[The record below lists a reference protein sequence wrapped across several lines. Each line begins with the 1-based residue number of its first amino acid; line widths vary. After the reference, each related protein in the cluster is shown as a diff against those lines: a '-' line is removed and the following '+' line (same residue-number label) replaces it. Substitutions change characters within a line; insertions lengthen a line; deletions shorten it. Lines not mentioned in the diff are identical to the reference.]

1 MNISPFNRLL
11 LLALFLAFMWF
22 GGERTG
28 VLLGEKGALWDRVR
42 EGHTALWSEQ
52 MRRGIELSPVEDKLN
67 TGLIG
72 VEWSPLTT
80 TLGDI
85 KAKRTATNP
94 LWAIQFGEWFDA
106 LGLKSGDRVV
116 IYSSASFPGLLLSA
130 LAAVEARGLHPFL
143 CVSLGSSTWGANRP
157 DFSWPLMAKT
167 LRRANIIHTPTA
179 RYTLGGDEERGIGL
193 SNETIELFTR
203 LAKQEGV
210 PLLVADN
217 GQEMIDKKTRLMLQ
231 FKPKLLINIGGG
243 YASMGVKEDV
253 LSLPPG
259 LLLPS
264 KEIASKAGDGVMAH
278 ALQARIPVIHLLN
291 LPLLAREVGIPW
303 DPDVFVKVSS
313 SQRSFLSAL
322 GVVIFVLVLLL
333 NKRWEWGRD

>member
-1 MNISPFNRLL
+1 MKVSSFDRLI
-11 LLALFLAFMWF
+11 LLAFFLAFVWF
-22 GGERTG
+22 AGERTG

-42 EGHTALWSEQ
+42 EGHAALWSEQ
-52 MRRGIELSPVEDKLN
+52 MRRGIELSPVEDTLQ

-85 KAKRTATNP
+85 KAKRTAANP
-94 LWAIQFGEWFDA
+94 LWAIQFGEWFDE

-116 IYSSASFPGLLLSA
+116 IYSSASFPGMLLSA
-130 LAAVEARGLHPFL
+130 IAAVEARGLHPFL

-157 DFSWPLMAKT
+157 DFAWPLMAKT
-167 LRRANIIHTPTA
+167 LRRAKIIRTPTA
-179 RYTLGGDEERGIGL
+179 RYTLGGDEERGVGL
-193 SNETIELFTR
+193 SDETIELFTR

-210 PLLVADN
+210 PLLVAN
-217 GQEMIDKKTRLMLQ
+217 SGQEMIDKKTQLMLQ
-231 FKPKLLINIGGG
+231 FKPKLLISIGGG
-243 YASMGVKEDV
+243 YASMGAKEDV

-259 LLLPS
+259 LLIPS
-264 KEIASKAGDGVMAH
+264 KEMASQAGDGVIAH
-278 ALQARIPVIHLLN
+278 ALQAHVPVIHLLN
-291 LPLLAREVGIPW
+291 LPLLSRQVGIPW

-313 SQRSFLSAL
+313 SQRSSLGVL
-322 GVVIFVLVLLL
+322 GVVVFVVVLML